1 MGAWGKGLWSIRR
14 FTDSVSRCH
23 ASLPSSM
30 PPVNCTMPISTGSG
44 DSKAIDPCLRLS
56 TRYALMSMKERQA
69 SLLVLRNVKTVRLAA
84 RRESKPRRHH
94 RQSDRRKGGR
104 RSLLALRLIA
114 PSGDPDRT
122 SSGGTK
128 PNQAE
133 ESQRAPIE
141 ARKYWFDF
149 Q

>member
-1 MGAWGKGLWSIRR
+1 MSKLS
-14 FTDSVSRCH
+14 
-23 ASLPSSM
+23 ASQRG
-30 PPVNCTMPISTGSG
+30 VRANREGITGNL
-44 DSKAIDPCLRLS
+44 ID
-56 TRYALMSMKERQA
+56 A
-69 SLLVLRNVKTVRLAA
+69 
-84 RRESKPRRHH
+84 
-94 RQSDRRKGGR
+94 KGGR
-104 RSLLALRLIA
+104 RSLLALRLLA